1 MKPVSSHRP
10 SVSPHLPVR
19 KEWLARVD
27 EPAIDPHL
35 AIVDAHHHL
44 WDRPENRY
52 LLDDYLDDIDSGH
65 RIVAS
70 VYVQCRSMFNIDQ
83 PESFQCVGEVEF
95 ANGIAALSASGLYGE
110 ARLNSAIVAGAD
122 LRLGQA
128 VVPVLEE
135 MLERAGPRLQGIR
148 NTTAWHADPLVVSN
162 PNPPPSGI
170 LAETHFRKGVSC
182 LKDYDLALDVW
193 GYHTQL
199 EEVLDLARSCP
210 HQVIVLDHVG
220 GPIGVGP
227 YAGRREEVFAHWSRL
242 ICQLANCP
250 NVLVK
255 LGGLGMNV
263 GGFALHTRELPP
275 DSDELAVLWKPYI
288 LHCIEAFG
296 VERCMFESNFPVDK
310 GMYSYGVMWNAFKK
324 ITADFTAGEKRFLF
338 SQTAAYTYNLTVPD

>member
-1 MKPVSSHRP
+1 M
-10 SVSPHLPVR
+10 PVR

-27 EPAIDPHL
+27 EPAIDPQL
-35 AIVDAHHHL
+35 VIVDAHHHL

-65 RIVAS
+65 KVVAS
-70 VYVQCRSMFNIDQ
+70 VYVQCRSMFNMDR
-83 PESFQCVGEVEF
+83 PDSFQCVGEVEF
-95 ANGIAALSASGLYGE
+95 ANGIAALSASGLYG
-110 ARLNSAIVAGAD
+110 APRLCSAIVAGAD
-122 LRLGQA
+122 LRLGEA
-128 VVPVLEE
+128 VAPVLEE

-162 PNPPPSGI
+162 PNPPAPGI
-170 LAETHFRKGVSC
+170 LADPYFRKGVSC
-182 LKDYDLALDVW
+182 LKDYDLVLDVW

-199 EEVLDLARSCP
+199 EEVLQLARSFP
-210 HQVIVLDHVG
+210 DQVIVLDHVG
-220 GPIGVGP
+220 GPVGVGP
-227 YAGRREEVFAHWSRL
+227 YAGRRDEVFADWSRL

-263 GGFALHTRELPP
+263 GGFALHTQALPP
-275 DSDELAVLWKPYI
+275 DSDTLAALWRPYI
-288 LHCIEAFG
+288 LHCIETFG

-338 SQTAAYTYNLTVPD
+338 NQTAAYTYNLTISD